1 MVFDD
6 SQMIIPSNY
15 HIDKELSKSILT
27 LSTHGIDTVGST
39 ITYPPFVKD
48 VVSGMSSKEMM
59 DHI

>member
-1 MVFDD
+1 VHDEAMVFDD

-39 ITYPPFVKD
+39 ITYPPYNIN
-48 VVSGMSSKEMM
+48 
-59 DHI
+59 HLT